1 MNSKEKTQLTRI
13 NKIPIFKEV
22 MKKLTLG
29 QELSNKEKTYI
40 LTVAIF
46 FIKSFES
53 DKRNTSYLEFA
64 YFIILKYS
72 TTYHDYRPLYDF
84 ATNFGFYP
92 IAKDVQQKELI
103 PDMKFMEDL
112 AGLKLEEFNHENYT
126 ETLQQKTTRRRLL
139 ENESR
144 NISYIAPTS
153 YGKSSL
159 IIEHIQ
165 NNLDQNPKAAII
177 VPTKSLL
184 VQTYKLV
191 RKADFNRRIIIHDE
205 MYRDDESFIG
215 VLTQERALRLLEK
228 NEIWL
233 DILYIDEAHNLFEKD
248 SRSILLSRLLRFNAQ
263 RNKNQKVIYLSPLI
277 NESKNLRLDFQ
288 DEIVEQKIEFNMKE
302 PEIFEYRDNDQIFIY
317 NRFTNEFYPYR
328 EIQIRGNEPG
338 YITYMKSEIG
348 NKNFIY
354 HKAPRKIEEF
364 SKELFSSLPDIDL
377 TYKTKNLIEELEELV
392 HKDFYLIE
400 LLQKGIIYLHGRM
413 PEIVKEY
420 LEYQFKNNTDLK
432 FVIANKVILEG
443 INLPIDALF
452 IMHTNGLREKEV
464 TNLIGRVNRL
474 NEIFTVDT
482 NQLSRLLPKIHFL
495 NSKYNKKNI
504 RMENLIRKL
513 RSNIFLDVIKN
524 PILAEYDESK
534 INDESVKEKV
544 QAIKKNEELV
554 LTNSLDELEKLKKV
568 FIRSSL
574 ESMLSVKDD
583 YLKEI
588 LKRIKIIKGSKKW
601 TEVDIIDKVYI
612 LYINKF
618 ERDDISDYEVYRLK
632 FDKARNFYKGH
643 IYARKVNSLK
653 ENIIGTYKYFKKRI
667 KDRLT
672 DLYIG
677 TSYGEKAIRTDN
689 YQDSIKE
696 VFVDLSTK
704 SDAELI
710 NLAIIKLKIEDD
722 FIGYK
727 LNRLIIVLYEL
738 GLITEEEYNEVIY
751 GTNDKK
757 KIDLIKTGLSFSLI
771 SRLQNDDQLKNISLD
786 ENNNLIVNVDFLDY
800 KNGLNGFYRFEMEK
814 YLSF

>member
-1 MNSKEKTQLTRI
+1 MDSKEKTQLTRI

-29 QELSNKEKTYI
+29 GELSNKEKTYV

-53 DKRNTSYLEFA
+53 DKRHKSYLEFA

-103 PDMKFMEDL
+103 PDMKFIEDL

-126 ETLQQKTTRRRLL
+126 ETLQQKTTRRSLL
-139 ENESR
+139 ENDSR

-165 NNLDQNPKAAII
+165 NNLDKNVKVAII

-205 MYRDDESFIG
+205 MYRDDKTFIG

-248 SRSILLSRLLRFNAQ
+248 SRSILLSRLLRLNAQ

-302 PEIFEYRDNDQIFIY
+302 PEIFEYRENDQIFLY

-328 EIQIRGNEPG
+328 KIQIRGNEPG
-338 YITYMKSEIG
+338 YITYLISEIG

-364 SKELFSSLPDIDL
+364 SKELFSSIPDIDL
-377 TYKTKNLIEELEELV
+377 TYETKNLIEELEELV

-420 LEYQFKNNTDLK
+420 LEYQFKKNTDLK

-474 NEIFTVDT
+474 NEIFNENT
-482 NQLSRLLPKIHFL
+482 NQLPRLLPKIHFL

-513 RSNIFLDVIKN
+513 RSNIFIDVIKN
-524 PILAEYDESK
+524 PILAEYNESK

-574 ESMLSVKDD
+574 ESMISIKDD

-588 LKRIKIIKGSKKW
+588 LKRIKVLKESKNW

-612 LYINKF
+612 LYISKF

-643 IYARKVNSLK
+643 IHARKVNSLK
-653 ENIIGTYKYFKKRI
+653 ENIIGTYKYFKRRI
-667 KDRLT
+667 KDRIT

-696 VFVDLSTK
+696 VYVDLSTK

-722 FIGYK
+722 FISYK
-727 LNRLIIVLYEL
+727 LNNLIIVLYEL
-738 GLITEEEYNEVIY
+738 GLITEAEYNEVVY